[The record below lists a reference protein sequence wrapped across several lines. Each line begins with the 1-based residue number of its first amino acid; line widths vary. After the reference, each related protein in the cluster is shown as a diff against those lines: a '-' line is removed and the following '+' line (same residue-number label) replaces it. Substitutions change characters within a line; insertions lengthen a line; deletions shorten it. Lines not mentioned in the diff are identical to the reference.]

1 MMCSTHV
8 HEKRQS
14 SSKIIQ
20 ILNCYINHNE
30 HISTCTCIII
40 NYKVL
45 TDTYRII
52 KIELFQ
58 FSVVL
63 FPGSA
68 VLLSLSNLLYMR

>member
-1 MMCSTHV
+1 MYM
-8 HEKRQS
+8 KRQS
-14 SSKIIQ
+14 SSKIIH
-20 ILNCYINHNE
+20 ILNCYNHNE
-30 HISTCTCIII
+30 HISTCIII

-45 TDTYRII
+45 TDSYRII

-63 FPGSA
+63 FPGSYCSA